1 MANVGD
7 QGLVYGGWQPVNVDS
22 QNPSA
27 AFLDTGKS
35 PTSGPIQQGVHNFG
49 GQKWEFKSYLVD
61 RPTETWQSY
70 IISERQ
76 QEANILADFSPL
88 TLTPKDI
95 AMGSIILS
103 LLAVAALGN

>member
-27 AFLDTGKS
+27 AFLDTGKI
-35 PTSGPIQQGVHNFG
+35 PTSRPIQQGVHNFW
-49 GQKWEFKSYLVD
+49 GQKGEFKSYLVE
-61 RPTETWQSY
+61 RPTETWQSH

-76 QEANILADFSPL
+76 QEANIFSPL
-88 TLTPKDI
+88 TLTPRDI